1 MQGLGPAVRLA
12 FLESAASSALQRTRT
27 MIQWTATT
35 TSYAL
40 LGLAILAEVLGTSA
54 LKASD
59 GFTRLVPSAITAVCY
74 GVSFYLLSLTLKTIP
89 IGVAY
94 AIWSAVG
101 IVLISTVGWL
111 YYGQRL
117 DAPAIAGLG
126 LIVAGVVVVNLFSKT
141 AGH

>member
-1 MQGLGPAVRLA
+1 MNL
-12 FLESAASSALQRTRT
+12 T
-27 MIQWTATT
+27 TA
-35 TSYAL
+35 YLL
-40 LGLAILAEVLGTSA
+40 LGIAIVSEVIGTSA
-54 LKASD
+54 LKASE
-59 GFTRLVPSAITAVCY
+59 GFTRLGPSAITVVTY
-74 GVSFYLLSLTLKTIP
+74 SLSFYLLSLTLKTLP
-89 IGVAY
+89 IGIAY

-141 AGH
+141 TGH